1 MLRIGSHDI
10 SDPFFWMR
18 DDSRKNPQ
26 VQALIEQENRFTEV
40 YGKAFE
46 PLQQQLL
53 KELKAHVDH
62 DVSRL
67 PYPHGGYYYSTKR
80 DKGQKYAIHI
90 RGKELNDQQAIKDPQ
105 VRVMLWVLASSGTA
119 WVHAPHYS
127 CAIRVL
133 MMLILYPHASQVV
146 LDLNSVAEV
155 FGSPKF
161 MHVRAVTPSPDH
173 NLVAFS
179 V

>member
-105 VRVMLWVLASSGTA
+105 VRVVHTHTHTHTHTHSLLVCDTCIDDAHTVPARVIGGAGSQQRRRGVRQSQVHARASS
-119 WVHAPHYS
+119 
-127 CAIRVL
+127 
-133 MMLILYPHASQVV
+133 
-146 LDLNSVAEV
+146 N
-155 FGSPKF
+155 
-161 MHVRAVTPSPDH
+161 
-173 NLVAFS
+173 AFP
-179 V
+179 